1 MENAFP
7 DELRTNMRSI
17 LQAMLK
23 LSDDGTLM
31 GCMENIIFTYNVISP
46 AVAYNEVARLV
57 YERARTAYVSSD
69 PENKYTN
76 GTDPITQ
83 SLGDGLQ
90 AEMQWVARRLTYIS
104 SYAAFGDFGRRD
116 GEGSAG
122 SLNFRSIIKTDGTRP
137 QFKFSIVPHI
147 WLYPLI
153 CYRFDI
159 ILWGW

>member
-1 MENAFP
+1 M
-7 DELRTNMRSI
+7 
-17 LQAMLK
+17 
-23 LSDDGTLM
+23 
-31 GCMENIIFTYNVISP
+31 
-46 AVAYNEVARLV
+46 
-57 YERARTAYVSSD
+57 SSD

-122 SLNFRSIIKTDGTRP
+122 SLNFRSVIKTDGTRP
-137 QFKFSIVPHI
+137 QFKFSTPH
-147 WLYPLI
+147 LP
-153 CYRFDI
+153 
-159 ILWGW
+159 

>member
-1 MENAFP
+1 M
-7 DELRTNMRSI
+7 
-17 LQAMLK
+17 
-23 LSDDGTLM
+23 
-31 GCMENIIFTYNVISP
+31 
-46 AVAYNEVARLV
+46 ARLV

-122 SLNFRSIIKTDGTRP
+122 SLNFRSVIKQMVHVHNLNFLLYHIFGCT
-137 QFKFSIVPHI
+137 PH
-147 WLYPLI
+147 LP
-153 CYRFDI
+153 
-159 ILWGW
+159 

>member
-1 MENAFP
+1 M
-7 DELRTNMRSI
+7 
-17 LQAMLK
+17 
-23 LSDDGTLM
+23 
-31 GCMENIIFTYNVISP
+31 
-46 AVAYNEVARLV
+46 ARLV

-122 SLNFRSIIKTDGTRP
+122 SLNFRSVIKTDGTRP

-147 WLYPLI
+147 WMYPSFAIGSTLSYGVGNALSPRIKAGETYDVNVGTSDGNTNIFLMVLI
-153 CYRFDI
+153 ICVP
-159 ILWGW
+159 LVTLQTKV

>member
-1 MENAFP
+1 
-7 DELRTNMRSI
+7 
-17 LQAMLK
+17 
-23 LSDDGTLM
+23 
-31 GCMENIIFTYNVISP
+31 MENIIFTYNVISP

-122 SLNFRSIIKTDGTRP
+122 SLNFRSIIKK
-137 QFKFSIVPHI
+137 QIVHVHNLNFLLYHI
-147 WLYPLI
+147 FWMYPLI
-153 CYRFDI
+153 CHRFDT